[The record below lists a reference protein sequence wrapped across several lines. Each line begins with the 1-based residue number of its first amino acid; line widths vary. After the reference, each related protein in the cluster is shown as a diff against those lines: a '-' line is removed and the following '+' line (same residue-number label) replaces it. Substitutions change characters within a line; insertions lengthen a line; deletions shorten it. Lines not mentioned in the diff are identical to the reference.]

1 MDLEQITILLPC
13 QDLEDLALNRG
24 AADAEQLLAGWSALW
39 HPKLLKTV
47 RAMPSW
53 SPAESPPEE
62 PVRHLVLVPDCSLV
76 LLPDD
81 WLKEATAAGACVLQD
96 WRSRDELLAMMTE
109 QLGLSDQTAEE
120 LDSELIA
127 DFLAL
132 GFCHFQVEMITRQL
146 RYMSNLDDDA
156 FFSEVLAAVDEA
168 FGGDLEAARE
178 RLRSAYELLNEA
190 REYFH
195 PVDAHLL
202 DLTLVADTT
211 LGELLRKEL
220 SAGTP
225 LNLLICGKVLQQMAQ
240 QEPDTLKAVAAAVQ
254 NNTATII
261 GGEFLESP
269 LPMLSPEAIK
279 HNLQR
284 GLTAYRELLDVRP
297 TVFGRRRF
305 GLTPVLPQILKQLGF
320 NAALHFTLDD
330 GRFPTDN
337 QGRIQWEGI
346 DGTTVDSF
354 DRAPGDAAG
363 ADVFLRLPETLGN
376 LMDLDNAATMVFAHW
391 PGYASTW
398 YQDLKRIAA
407 YSSVLGAFAT
417 AENYFEETST
427 FGSQAQYRADQY
439 RSPYL
444 AQDVAAGRTDPISRW
459 VRYYRRRAA
468 AEAVQTLNTL
478 STIAACD
485 QAACGLASLIAE
497 VDDSI
502 STDNESC
509 DLDQRLSSAL
519 NNAMARFSG
528 SLTGSASTTETGC
541 LAANP
546 LSFSRRMCVETPNP
560 AVIDVPAMGFAWVGP
575 EQSSDAPS
583 ETRRFRKNRP
593 KDEPPLAEQL
603 DNETVLRNEFF
614 EIVVDPHTG
623 ALRSISD
630 YYSRGARLAQ
640 QIALR
645 SPQGKGVEPGDDA
658 NYSIMAADEVIATSS
673 GPVLGEV
680 VSRGRLVD
688 CSAKRLAGF
697 TQTTR
702 VHRGSRIIELLI
714 ELDIDRL
721 PEQNPWQSYY
731 AARFAWADAT
741 ANLYRGVNM
750 ANVPTDCS
758 QMETPHFIDI
768 RSGKVRTTLLCG
780 GTAYHRRLGLRKLDT
795 LLVVRG
801 ETARQFRLG
810 IGVDVSHPVQ
820 AALDFI
826 APETVLHGV
835 PCPTATSGW
844 MFHIDARNVVAT
856 HIEPL
861 FSSDNDNT
869 FSRRRHDDDTFS
881 RRRHD
886 GVEGFVIRLLET
898 DGRKVQVGLRS
909 FRPIRSATKLHAGDT
924 PPVELPVA
932 GDRITIDLG
941 PHEWAEVEALFD

>member
-1 MDLEQITILLPC
+1 MNLEQIAILLPC
-13 QDLEDLALNRG
+13 QDLEDLSLNRE

-39 HPKLLKTV
+39 HPALLKTV

-53 SPAESPPEE
+53 FPAESPPEK
-62 PVRHLVLVPDCSLV
+62 PARYLVLVPDCSMG

-81 WLKEATAAGACVLQD
+81 WFKEATAAGACVLQD

-109 QLGLSDQTAEE
+109 QLGLSDQE
-120 LDSELIA
+120 LVA

-211 LGELLRKEL
+211 LGESLRKEL
-220 SAGTP
+220 SADTP
-225 LNLLICGKVLQQMAQ
+225 LNLLVCGKVLQQMAR

-261 GGEFLESP
+261 GGEFFELP
-269 LPMLSPEAIK
+269 LPLLPPEAIK

-284 GLTAYRELLDVRP
+284 GLTAYRELLDVHP

-305 GLTPVLPQILKQLGF
+305 GLTAVLPQILKQLGF
-320 NAALHFTLDD
+320 NAAVHFTLDD

-337 QGRIQWEGI
+337 QGRIQWEGV
-346 DGTTVDSF
+346 DGTTVDAF
-354 DRAPGDAAG
+354 DRVPVDAAD
-363 ADVFLRLPETLGN
+363 ADVFLQLPETLGN
-376 LMDLDNAATMVFAHW
+376 LMDLDHAATVSFAHW
-391 PGYASTW
+391 PGRTSTW
-398 YQDLKRIAA
+398 YQDLKRIAGC
-407 YSSVLGAFAT
+407 SSVLGTFAT
-417 AENYFEETST
+417 ADNYFEETST
-427 FGSQAQYRADQY
+427 FGGQTQYRADRY

-444 AQDVAAGRTDPISRW
+444 AQDVAAGRTEPISRW
-459 VRYYRRRAA
+459 VKYYRRRAA

-485 QAACGLASLIAE
+485 QAACGLAEPTDLLAE

-502 STDNESC
+502 STD
-509 DLDQRLSSAL
+509 DDRLDELDVQLSTAL
-519 NNAMARFSG
+519 NNAMVRFSE
-528 SLTGSASTTETGC
+528 SLIGSASTTETGC
-541 LAANP
+541 LVANP

-575 EQSSDAPS
+575 KQLPDVPS
-583 ETRRFRKNRP
+583 ETRRFRKNKS
-593 KDEPPLAEQL
+593 KDEPPLAQRRDE
-603 DNETVLRNEFF
+603 ETVLRNEFF

-630 YYSRGARLAQ
+630 YYSRGPRLAQ

-645 SPQGKGVEPGDDA
+645 MPQGKGVESGDDA
-658 NYSIMAADEVIATSS
+658 NYSIMAADEVLITSS

-688 CSAKRLAGF
+688 RSAGRLAGF

-758 QMETPHFIDI
+758 QLETPHFIDI

-810 IGVDVSHPVQ
+810 IGVDAPHPVQ

-826 APETVLHGV
+826 APETVLHDV
-835 PCPTATSGW
+835 PCPTAASGW
-844 MFHIDARNVVAT
+844 LFHIDARNVVAT
-856 HIEPL
+856 HMEPL
-861 FSSDNDNT
+861 FSSNDNT
-869 FSRRRHDDDTFS
+869 FSHRRHDGDTFS

-886 GVEGFVIRLLET
+886 GVEGFIIRLLET
-898 DGRKVQVGLRS
+898 DGRKVQAGLRS
-909 FRPIRSATKLHAGDT
+909 FRPIRSATKLHAGNT
-924 PPVELPVA
+924 PPIELPVA
-932 GDRITIDLG
+932 GDRITIELG
-941 PHEWAEVEALFD
+941 PHEWAEVEARFA